1 MLQLHYHPSDASL
14 APHMLL
20 EEIGAPFEL
29 KLVDRSVNAQKS
41 PAYLKLNPNGLIPV
55 LVDGEL
61 VLYETAAILLHLAD
75 THPAAA
81 LAPAF
86 GSAERAHFYKWMLW
100 LANTFHATLIPF
112 FYPQRW
118 ADDAGAVAQVK
129 THAEARA
136 GQLLDQLDAQ
146 LARHGGPWLLG
157 ATFSAVDPYALM
169 LCCWTRHFARP
180 ARTLPQLGPYLQ
192 RVRSRPAVQRAMRT
206 EGLGPD
212 WG

>member
-1 MLQLHYHPSDASL
+1 MLHLHYHPSDSSL

-20 EEIGAPFEL
+20 EDIGVPFEL

-75 THPAAA
+75 THPAALLLPA
-81 LAPAF
+81 LGTPA
-86 GSAERAHFYKWMLW
+86 RAQAYKWMLW
-100 LANTFHATLIPF
+100 LANTLHANLTPF

-118 ADDAGAVAQVK
+118 AEEAGAIAQVK
-129 THAEARA
+129 AHAEARV
-136 GQLLDQLDAQ
+136 GQLLDQLDAE
-146 LARHGGPWLLG
+146 LAHHGGPWLLG
-157 ATFSAVDPYALM
+157 SAFSALDPYALM
-169 LCCWTRHFARP
+169 LCCWTRHFAQP
-180 ARTLPQLGPYLQ
+180 ARRRAQLGAYMARMQ
-192 RVRSRPAVQRAMRT
+192 ARPAVQRALRS
-206 EGLGPD
+206 EQLPPD